1 METKANYV
9 IVGIFTLVALFAAFA
24 FVYWT
29 ATVGSRGETVPL
41 LVRIPGSASGLSP
54 ASLVMFNGVKVG
66 NVERVRI
73 DINDPSI
80 VIAETVVDRLT
91 PITNSTK
98 ADIGIAGLSGQANIE
113 LRGAK
118 VKEGEIKLLEEA
130 EEHNTIAQITA
141 SPSAVTNLLETA
153 QDIFTRADKV
163 LTNLEGVIT
172 DVRAPLTQTIK
183 NAETFSQALADNSD
197 GVDDFLASV
206 TKLSTQL
213 AGASDKLES
222 TLDAA
227 EGLIRAVDKDD
238 VRKIVENV
246 EKVTEDLRDTGKQ
259 IDGIVARVDGAVKSI
274 SEFADGARD
283 TLASVDRIVASVDP
297 QAVKKT
303 IGNIESASAGA
314 DKVIGDVSRVTTTL
328 AERADDIDRIIGNV
342 ETASEGADRIIGDV
356 SRVTTKAAER
366 ADDIDRFIADASQL
380 AERLNKA
387 SGKVDEILA
396 SVDPRA
402 IDQTIGNIE
411 KASKG
416 ANKVVEDVS
425 RVTSKFAEHADDVD
439 TFMADATQLAD
450 RLNQASV
457 RVDGILAKVD
467 SLLGDENTKGLVTEA
482 SETLK
487 SFKQVADTLNS
498 RLGTIMDGISQ
509 FSNQGLRDVEA
520 LVRDSRRS
528 INRIEEAVS
537 DFERNPQRI
546 LTGGDGT
553 VRQYDGRVRR

>member
-9 IVGIFTLVALFAAFA
+9 IVGVFTILALFAAFA

-29 ATVGSRGETVPL
+29 ATVGGGGETVPL
-41 LVRIPGSASGLSP
+41 RVRIPGSASGLSP
-54 ASLVMFNGVKVG
+54 TSVVLFNGVRVG
-66 NVERVRI
+66 NVRRVYL
-73 DINDPSI
+73 DVNDPTIAI
-80 VIAETVVDRLT
+80 VDTMVDRLT
-91 PITNSTK
+91 PITRSTK
-98 ADIGIAGLSGQANIE
+98 ADVSIGNLSGQSNIE

-118 VKEGEIKLLEEA
+118 VDEPKLLDVA
-130 EEHNTIAQITA
+130 EETGTVPEITA

-153 QDIFTRADKV
+153 QDIFTRTDKV
-163 LTNLEGVIT
+163 LTNLDGVIIE
-172 DVRAPLTQTIK
+172 VRGPLTQTIR

-197 GVDDFLASV
+197 GVDAFLASV

-227 EGLIRAVDKDD
+227 EGLIRAVDKEQ
-238 VRKIVENV
+238 VRKIVANV
-246 EKVTEDLRDTGKQ
+246 ETVTQDLRNTGKQ
-259 IDGIVARVDGAVKSI
+259 IDGVVSRVDSTVKSI
-274 SEFADGARD
+274 GEFADGAREM
-283 TLASVDRIVASVDP
+283 LASVDRIIASVDP
-297 QAVKKT
+297 ETVRKT

-314 DKVIGDVSRVTTTL
+314 DKVIGDVSKVTTKF
-328 AERADDIDRIIGNV
+328 AERADDIDRIIANV
-342 ETASEGADRIIGDV
+342 ETASEGADKVIGDV
-356 SRVTTKAAER
+356 ATVTTKFAER
-366 ADDIDRFIADASQL
+366 AGDIDRFVADAGQL
-380 AERLNKA
+380 ADRLNRA
-387 SGKVDEILA
+387 SVKVDEILA
-396 SVDPRA
+396 SVDPQA
-402 IDQTIGNIE
+402 IDNTIGNIE

-416 ANKVVEDVS
+416 AGEVVEDVS
-425 RVTSKFAEHADDVD
+425 RVTSKFADHADDVD
-439 TFMADATQLAD
+439 TFMADATQLAE

-457 RVDGILAKVD
+457 RVDGILSKVD

-487 SFKQVADTLNS
+487 SFRQVADTLNS